1 MIWDRASLAPLVQK
15 KRPIKDTNMDGKIII
30 ALDEQVSCPKCG
42 NHFGLH
48 EGITH
53 QTIERYEHELELTL
67 AASRKEIEERA
78 ERTARTRA
86 ASHYEAEI
94 KHLSDQ
100 LGEQKKAATD
110 ARAAVAAA
118 RVDERKKAVDDF
130 SAEKRVLTLEL
141 TQKETKLKEFRQ
153 NELDLRAEKNR
164 LEEQQQG
171 MELELQR
178 KLDEERH
185 KLQTTIAAA
194 ESEKS
199 RFREAELRK
208 QIEDAKRT
216 NEELSRKL
224 EQKSQQ
230 LQGEVLE
237 LEVERSLSCAFP
249 YDQIEPVKKGCRGA
263 DVVQVV
269 RTPAGEVCGRIVWE
283 TKRAENWSAKW
294 LQKLKE
300 DQQEIGAEI
309 PVLVTTVMPKGIEA
323 PFIRVEDV
331 WVIRPHVLVPVA
343 EILRT
348 MLMEAHRLKM
358 VNTGRA
364 EKMEIL
370 YRYLSSSQFAQKI
383 RMVLETFESMRTD
396 LESEKKAIQ
405 RVWAKR
411 QTQLEKVTGSIVS
424 MCGELQAI
432 AEGSLPEFEVQ
443 PFASLGGEIRVLP
456 QDVALNNTG
465 VLG

>member
-1 MIWDRASLAPLVQK
+1 
-15 KRPIKDTNMDGKIII
+15 MDGKIVI

-53 QTIERYEHELELTL
+53 QTIERYERELELTL

-78 ERTARTRA
+78 ERGARTRA
-86 ASHYEAEI
+86 ASQYEAEI

-100 LGEQKKAATD
+100 LSEQKKAVSD
-110 ARAAVAAA
+110 ARTAVAAA
-118 RVDERKKAVDDF
+118 RVDERKKAFEDF
-130 SAEKRVLTLEL
+130 SIEKRVLSEEL
-141 TQKETKLKEFRQ
+141 AQKETKLKEFRQ
-153 NELDLRAEKNR
+153 IELDLRAQKNR
-164 LEEQQQG
+164 LEEQQQA

-178 KLDEERH
+178 RLDEERH
-185 KLQTTIAAA
+185 KLQTIIAAA
-194 ESEKS
+194 EAEKS
-199 RFREAELRK
+199 HFREAELRK

-216 NEELSRKL
+216 NEELARKL

-237 LEVERSLSCAFP
+237 LEVERSLGGAFP
-249 YDQIEPVKKGCRGA
+249 HDQIEPVKKGCRGA

-269 RTPAGEVCGRIVWE
+269 RTATGDVCGRIVWE
-283 TKRAENWSAKW
+283 TKRAENCSAKW

-309 PVLVTTVMPKGIEA
+309 PVLVTTVMPKGMEG
-323 PFIRVEDV
+323 PFAQLEDV

-343 EILRT
+343 EMLRVILIET
-348 MLMEAHRLKM
+348 HRLKL

-370 YRYLSSSQFAQKI
+370 YRYLSSPQFAKRI
-383 RMVLETFESMRTD
+383 RMVLETFDSMRTD
-396 LESEKKAIQ
+396 LETEKKAIQ
-405 RVWAKR
+405 RVWSKR
-411 QTQLEKVTGSIVS
+411 QAQIERVTNS
-424 MCGELQAI
+424 MVTICGELQAI
-432 AEGSLPEFEVQ
+432 AEGSLSELDVEPLMALGAELRTLPVEVG
-443 PFASLGGEIRVLP
+443 SNDHLMKSCNGNSTSV
-456 QDVALNNTG
+456 
-465 VLG
+465 